1 MLKDLK
7 DLKDYS
13 EIDYIVSDFKNAIL
27 NLEDEGIEIS
37 ENVVDGG
44 IWKMIE
50 LSGKYKYN
58 ESNDNNRILLNY
70 FEDRGEDFEGYVNK
84 FLNKIKSTDS
94 WRLIIQSQLLKSEK
108 NNWIDFK
115 NILLE
120 SVENLK
126 GMGYRS
132 FIMYKEHP
140 NNLKFNQFDEYE
152 ASFENISE
160 WSNVISLVAIEE
172 ISKIKESHI
181 IKKFELF
188 ESVQIEDDDLQ
199 EIKDLFT
206 DIEDEFNLIPKE
218 DFGKLDSTEFR
229 IKWCDEETLGE
240 LVAPSFINKSNG
252 ISIFGYIDTKQSK
265 IDIEDFKQKWYLFL
279 KRVQNAG
286 YEIKSPKNL
295 KEGYL
300 FLRRNSYDYDFRDF
314 YFSCIINI

>member
-7 DLKDYS
+7 ELIDYS
-13 EIDYIVSDFKNAIL
+13 EIDYIVSDFKNVIL
-27 NLEDEGIEIS
+27 NLEDEGIEIR
-37 ENVVDGG
+37 ENVVNGG
-44 IWKMIE
+44 IWKIIE

-58 ESNDNNRILLNY
+58 ESNPDNRILLNY
-70 FEDRGEDFEGYVNK
+70 FEEKQEDFEGYVTQ
-84 FLNKIKSTDS
+84 FLDKIKLTDS
-94 WRLIIQSQLLKSEK
+94 WWLMIQSELLKPNEK
-108 NNWIDFK
+108 NWIEFK
-115 NILLE
+115 DILVE

-132 FIMYKEHP
+132 FIMYKERP
-140 NNLKFNQFDEYE
+140 NNLKFNQFDEHE
-152 ASFENISE
+152 ASFEDISE
-160 WSNVISLVAIEE
+160 WGNSITLVAIEE
-172 ISKIKESHI
+172 VSKIKESRI

-206 DIEDEFNLIPKE
+206 DIEDEFDLIPKE
-218 DFGKLDSTEFR
+218 EFGKLYSTEFR
-229 IKWCDEETLGE
+229 IKWYEEETLGE
-240 LVAPSFINKSNG
+240 LGGPIDKSNG

-286 YEIKSPKNL
+286 YEIKSPNIL
-295 KEGYL
+295 KKDAGCLY
-300 FLRRNSYDYDFRDF
+300 LRRHPHDYDFRDF